1 MPIVDTEF
9 LFALAPL
16 DRKHERAMES
26 LSIRNLRVPDTALF
40 EFQIVLRAR
49 GRKADEVAKAIVAIR
64 EILGRTA
71 REVQTI
77 STDLFL
83 KQAEIEIKY
92 ELSYFDSLI
101 AASALLTDA
110 MIVSDD
116 RDFDRVPGLNRIII
130 GKLVKS

>member
-26 LSIRNLRVPDTALF
+26 LSIKNLRVPDTALF

-49 GRKADEVAKAIVAIR
+49 GRKAGEVAKAIEAVR
-64 EILGRTA
+64 EILGKTA
-71 REVQTI
+71 REIKTI
-77 STDLFL
+77 STGLFL
-83 KQAEIEIKY
+83 KQAEVEIKY
-92 ELSYFDSLI
+92 GLSYFDSLI
-101 AASALLTDA
+101 AASALITDA

-116 RDFDRVPGLNRIII
+116 RDFDRVPGLKRILICKQVI
-130 GKLVKS
+130 S

>member
-1 MPIVDTEF
+1 LPIVDTEF

-116 RDFDRVPGLNRIII
+116 RDYDRVPGLNRIII

>member
-116 RDFDRVPGLNRIII
+116 RDYDRVPGLNRIII